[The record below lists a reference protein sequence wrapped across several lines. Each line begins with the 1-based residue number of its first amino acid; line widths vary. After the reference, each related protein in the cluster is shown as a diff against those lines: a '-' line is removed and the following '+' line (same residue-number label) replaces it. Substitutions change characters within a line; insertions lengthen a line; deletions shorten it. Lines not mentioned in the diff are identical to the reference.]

1 MGDGVFDSFPTCL
14 MGNAGSECFLIFEVL
29 FGPLV
34 PCANDFYPRDYSGK
48 DSLGLSLA
56 RTLVML
62 IIGGVICSLT
72 CSLPCSAACLLGKIG
87 SRGT

>member
-62 IIGGVICSLT
+62 IIGGVICSFH
-72 CSLPCSAACLLGKIG
+72 CSFPCYTTFPLGTI
-87 SRGT
+87 